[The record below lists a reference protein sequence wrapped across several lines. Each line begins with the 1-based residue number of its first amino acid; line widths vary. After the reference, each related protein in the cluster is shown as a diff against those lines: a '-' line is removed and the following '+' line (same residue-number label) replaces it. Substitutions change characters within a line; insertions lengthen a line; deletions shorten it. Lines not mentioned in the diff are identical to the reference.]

1 MLTIAWDVFNSD
13 DDGDD
18 FSGNGD
24 GGEVMMEV
32 VLVMV

>member
-1 MLTIAWDVFNSD
+1 MLTIAWEVFND

-18 FSGNGD
+18 YNDNGD

>member
-1 MLTIAWDVFNSD
+1 MLTIAWEVFND

-18 FSGNGD
+18 DNGNGD

>member
-1 MLTIAWDVFNSD
+1 MLTIAWDVFND
-13 DDGDD
+13 DDGYDYN
-18 FSGNGD
+18 GNGD

>member
-1 MLTIAWDVFNSD
+1 MLTIAWEVFND

-18 FSGNGD
+18 DNGNGD

-32 VLVMV
+32 VLVIE